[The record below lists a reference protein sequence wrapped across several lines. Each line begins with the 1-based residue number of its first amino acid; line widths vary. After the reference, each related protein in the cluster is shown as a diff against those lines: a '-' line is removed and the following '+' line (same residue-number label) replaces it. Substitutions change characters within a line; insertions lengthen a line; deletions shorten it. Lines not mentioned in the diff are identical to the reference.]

1 MGESDSATNLSTI
14 SSGNAIECELDMTR
28 MGMTPSSGD
37 GISWSPPAEARAIS
51 AASIVAS
58 SGIAAS
64 LS

>member
-1 MGESDSATNLSTI
+1 MGESDSATNLSAI
-14 SSGNAIECELDMTR
+14 SSGNAIECELEMTR
-28 MGMTPSSGD
+28 MGVTPWFGD
-37 GISWSPPAEARAIS
+37 GNGWSPPGEARAIS

>member
-1 MGESDSATNLSTI
+1 
-14 SSGNAIECELDMTR
+14 MTR
-28 MGMTPSSGD
+28 IGMTPWFGA
-37 GISWSPPAEARAIS
+37 GNGWSPPGEASAIS